1 MNLKFWK
8 KSMRFR
14 KDAGIALITT
24 ILLLFLMSS
33 LLVGFA
39 VLLIS
44 NQQIAG
50 ANNDQTVAFYAA
62 EAGMEKMT
70 ADLGDL
76 FSQTYSPSINQI
88 TALESAPYGPPVSSL
103 FPGETVTYLDA
114 DGNSG
119 YRITPQSVDAYG
131 NPKDVPTT
139 VKSGPYAG
147 MNAMA
152 TTYNL
157 TVNAR
162 TGTGREV
169 ELTRTTQTVGIPM
182 FQFAIFCDVDCS
194 FHAGSNYT
202 VNGRVHG
209 NGNLFLGSGATLTL
223 EGKVDAYK
231 DIIRSYMDNGVST
244 SANWGGNVSITTT
257 PTGGSY
263 RNLAFTEGS
272 WNGSSCISGW
282 TQLSTGAS
290 PTDYADNL
298 INGKGSPNCAPE
310 STGAQQ
316 LNLAVVTM
324 GGGSTQSIDLIRR
337 PIAGESTNV
346 TGERY
351 MAQSS
356 LVILLSDN
364 PTDIMNLPCVDQT
377 TQPMDLS
384 VLAQS
389 NWWASTNLTS
399 LPAVYTTL
407 YNKMVAYG
415 TVPLPLAA
423 SGATPNAT
431 GYNSADGYWSPAN
444 YPIVKGYI
452 KIQAQESGYGAPC
465 GTWTDVTAE
474 ILALGYAGANINPV
488 TQSLNGS
495 SLNAEWSGVGG
506 TYGGVGASNCN
517 SQTSC
522 NQMDPLGGFGTGY
535 VKPQAFASASTAYSS
550 INANQVQI
558 TLCAAG
564 LSGCPATYT
573 GWPGY
578 PLPNAASAQVGPQ
591 NQNQSTMSSGA
602 FTGSNSGRCLDPHPN
617 AIIRLERIRDNP
629 STLYTGNPSNSYKPY
644 VASGTYSSSAVKQ
657 ATVAIACGV
666 DPATGKLPIVY
677 DQYGT
682 QGVWT
687 PQPWDF
693 WNNELFDPRE
703 GELRDNVPNTPY
715 SNLPTLNGGM
725 HYIELDVKNLA
736 KWFAGTIG
744 TSGNNTY
751 DSVNAP
757 NDFSVYISDRRGNYA
772 AQTTE
777 TWAGA
782 WPPVSPTGRETGE
795 YGWNDVVNTSGSG
808 SANGCPNNTLDTGE
822 DFDGTSQLLTYGA
835 NSTNTNYIMDPGV
848 LPANFNT
855 LYTLSGGTSG
865 LIQGTNTTTTGGLN
879 HTGAYGEYGFYST
892 LIGVVGTG
900 AIYANPS
907 CSTPTYATATP
918 GIWPMMYASQ
928 SNAER
933 ENPPIFFRRAVKIVD
948 ANNLTGLGTCPT
960 GVLCGLA
967 IAAENSVYMQ
977 GDYNA
982 DYTSPGSSGFSD
994 TSVGSSIAG
1003 DAVSILSNAWN
1014 DVNSFS
1020 YALYANGSNARTP
1033 STTYWRVAVI
1043 GGKGVSFPN
1052 SAIGGSADNGTD
1064 GGMHNFLREVEN
1076 WGSTSATVN
1085 YEGALVNLFTTRQDN
1100 GFFKYGNTVY
1110 TVPVRYA
1117 TFDPNFLVTTE
1128 LPPRTPMFRSVNTT
1142 GWTRV
1147 LQPNKNNYQ

>member
-39 VLLIS
+39 VLLMS

-70 ADLGDL
+70 ADLGNL

-88 TALESAPYGPPVSSL
+88 TALETNPYGPPPTGL
-103 FPGETVTYLDA
+103 FPGDSVTYLDA
-114 DGNSG
+114 DGTNG
-119 YRITPQSVDAYG
+119 YKITPQSVDANG

-152 TTYNL
+152 TTYDL

-162 TGTGREV
+162 TSSGREV

-182 FQFAIFCDVDCS
+182 FQFAVFCQVDCS

-231 DIIRSYMDNGVST
+231 DIIRAYMDNGVAM
-244 SANWGGNVSITTT
+244 SANWNGNVSMTTT

-263 RNLAFTEGS
+263 RNLAQTEGS
-272 WNGSSCISGW
+272 WSGSACISGW

-298 INGKGSPNCAPE
+298 INGKGSNCATQ
-310 STGAQQ
+310 STGAQL

-324 GGGSTQSIDLIRR
+324 GGGTTQPIDLIRR
-337 PIAGESTNV
+337 PLAGESTNV

-364 PTDIMNLPCVDQT
+364 PKDIMSLPCVDQS

-384 VLAQS
+384 VLAQP
-389 NWWASTNLTS
+389 NWWTNATVTGTAPYSTLLTDMN
-399 LPAVYTTL
+399 T
-407 YNKMVAYG
+407 YG
-415 TVPLPLAA
+415 TTPLPLAA
-423 SGATPNAT
+423 SASAGA
-431 GYNSADGYWSPAN
+431 YNSTDGYWLPTG
-444 YPIVKGYI
+444 YPIIKGYI
-452 KIQAQESGYGAPC
+452 KIQAQTAYGAPC
-465 GTWTDVTAE
+465 GTWKDVTAE

-488 TQSLNGS
+488 
-495 SLNAEWSGVGG
+495 
-506 TYGGVGASNCN
+506 
-517 SQTSC
+517 
-522 NQMDPLGGFGTGY
+522 
-535 VKPQAFASASTAYSS
+535 PQAFNTTSLNPEWPGVGDTTVAPTCNSTTSCTQMDRLQGASTGYTISPSTANPPNQMWL
-550 INANQVQI
+550 NA
-558 TLCAAG
+558 G
-564 LSGCPATYT
+564 Y
-573 GWPGY
+573 GY
-578 PLPNAASAQVGPQ
+578 PLPNPGSAQVGPQ
-591 NQNQSTMSSGA
+591 NQTATSLTSAAAMPSSSA
-602 FTGSNSGRCLDPHPN
+602 TLYTGQTGRCLDPHPN

-629 STLYTGNPSNSYKPY
+629 SSLY
-644 VASGTYSSSAVKQ
+644 VAHYKSGSNYYSYADSGKLGTSPVAPAPVAV
-657 ATVAIACGV
+657 VCGV
-666 DPATGKLPIVY
+666 DPATGKLPIVM
-677 DQYGT
+677 DATGNTTKQ
-682 QGVWT
+682 WT

-693 WNNELFDPRE
+693 WNNTVFDPRE
-703 GELRDNVPNTPY
+703 GELRDTVPTGTAPTGFAY
-715 SNLPTLNGGM
+715 SNLPTLNGTM

-744 TSGNNTY
+744 TSGQQTY

-772 AQTTE
+772 AKSTQN
-777 TWAGA
+777 WAGN
-782 WPPVSPTGRETGE
+782 WPPTSPPGDETGE
-795 YGWNDVVNTSGSG
+795 YGWNDFVNSVSDPT
-808 SANGCPNNTLDTGE
+808 NGCPNNSLDTGE
-822 DFDGTSQLLTYGA
+822 DLDGISLLLTYGA
-835 NSTNTNYIMDPGV
+835 NSTNTNYIMYPGAT
-848 LPANFNT
+848 PT
-855 LYTLSGGTSG
+855 QLYTYSGSTITGTS
-865 LIQGTNTTTTGGLN
+865 TTGGLN
-879 HTGAYGEYGFYST
+879 NTGAYGEYGFFSGLVT
-892 LIGVVGTG
+892 AG
-900 AIYANPS
+900 AILANTN
-907 CSTPTYATATP
+907 CGTPTYATATP
-918 GIWPMMYASQ
+918 GIWPMMYASL
-928 SNAER
+928 SNAAR
-933 ENPPIFFRRAVKIVD
+933 ENPPMFFRRIVKIVD

-960 GVLCGLA
+960 GVSCGLS
-967 IAAENSVYMQ
+967 IAAENPVYLQ

-982 DYTSPGSSGFSD
+982 NSAGNGFTD
-994 TSVGSSIAG
+994 PTVGSSIAG
-1003 DAVSILSNAWN
+1003 DSATILSNSWN

-1020 YALYANGSNARTP
+1020 YDIYANNPNARTP
-1033 STTYWRVAVI
+1033 TTTYWRVAIVA
-1043 GGKGVSFPN
+1043 GKQLSFPN
-1052 SAIGGSADNGTD
+1052 FGSSLDNGDD
-1064 GGMHNFLREVEN
+1064 GGMHNFLRQVEN
-1076 WGSTSATVN
+1076 WGNSGGSTLN
-1085 YEGALVNLFTTRQDN
+1085 YEGALVNLFTNRQAD
-1100 GFFKYGNTVY
+1100 GFYKNGNTVY
-1110 TVPVRYA
+1110 TVPVRYV
-1117 TFDPNFLVTTE
+1117 TFDSNFLTTTE

>member
-44 NQQIAG
+44 NQNIAG

-76 FSQTYSPSINQI
+76 FSQTYSPSISQI
-88 TALESAPYGPPVSSL
+88 TGLETTPYGPPASSL
-103 FPGETVTYLDA
+103 FPGETVTYTDA
-114 DGNSG
+114 DGNNG
-119 YRITPQSVDAYG
+119 YRIIPQSVDANG

-162 TGTGREV
+162 TAAGREV

-182 FQFAIFCDVDCS
+182 FQFAIFCNVDCS
-194 FHAGSNYT
+194 FHAGDNYT

-209 NGNLFLGSGATLTL
+209 NGNLFLASGATLTM

-231 DIIRSYMDNGVST
+231 DIIRSYMDNGVNT
-244 SANWGGNVSITTT
+244 QANWAGNVSITTT
-257 PTGGSY
+257 PSGGSY

-272 WNGSSCISGW
+272 WSGSSCISGW
-282 TQLSTGAS
+282 TQVSTGAS
-290 PTDYADNL
+290 PTDYASNL
-298 INGKGSPNCAPE
+298 INGKGSPSCAPE
-310 STGAQQ
+310 STGAQL

-324 GGGSTQSIDLIRR
+324 GGGSTQAIDLIRR
-337 PIAGESTNV
+337 PIAGESSNV

-351 MAQSS
+351 IAQSS

-364 PTDIMNLPCVDQT
+364 PADIMSLPCVDQT

-389 NWWASTNLTS
+389 NWWATTNLAL
-399 LPAVYTTL
+399 LPAAYTTL
-407 YNKMVAYG
+407 YNKMVSYG
-415 TVPLPLAA
+415 TIPLPLAA
-423 SGATPNAT
+423 SGAALTAT
-431 GYNSADGYWSPAN
+431 GYNAGDGYWLPAN

-452 KIQAQESGYGAPC
+452 KIQAQTAYGAPC
-465 GTWTDVTAE
+465 GTWQDVTAE

-488 TQSLNGS
+488 PQALNS
-495 SLNAEWSGVGG
+495 TSQLNPEWSGVGG
-506 TYGGVGASNCN
+506 TYAGVGASNCA
-517 SQTSC
+517 SKTSC
-522 NQMDPLGGFGTGY
+522 NQMDPLGGPGSGY
-535 VKPQAFASASTAYSS
+535 PLPAAFASTSTAYSA
-550 INANQVQI
+550 INAKQVQI
-558 TLCAAG
+558 TLCSNGA
-564 LSGCPATYT
+564 SGCPASYT
-573 GWPGY
+573 GPGY
-578 PLPNAASAQVGPQ
+578 PLPNAGTAQVGPQ
-591 NQNQSTMSSGA
+591 NQ
-602 FTGSNSGRCLDPHPN
+602 TGTALSAGTYTGQTGRCLDPHPN

-629 STLYTGNPSNSYKPY
+629 SSLYSGNPSNSYKPY
-644 VASGTYSSSAVKQ
+644 VASGAFSTTALKET
-657 ATVAIACGV
+657 TVAVACGV

-677 DQYGT
+677 DQSGN

-703 GELRDNVPNTPY
+703 GELRDTVPSSPY
-715 SNLPTLNGGM
+715 SSLPTLNGGM

-744 TSGNNTY
+744 SSGQLTY
-751 DSVNAP
+751 DSINAP
-757 NDFSVYISDRRGNYA
+757 NDFSVYISDRRGNYLA
-772 AQTTE
+772 ASTVNFSS
-777 TWAGA
+777 
-782 WPPVSPTGRETGE
+782 WPPLSPTQHETGE
-795 YGWNDVVNTSGSG
+795 YGWNDVVNTSGTG
-808 SANGCPNNTLDTGE
+808 NPTNGCPNNALDTGE
-822 DFDGTSQLLTYGA
+822 DLDSTSTLLTYGA
-835 NSTNTNYIMDPGV
+835 NSTNVSYIMDTAASAAGKE
-848 LPANFNT
+848 NT
-855 LYTLSGGTSG
+855 LYILSGSLITGT
-865 LIQGTNTTTTGGLN
+865 QQPTGGIN
-879 HTGAYGEYGFYST
+879 NTGAYGEYGFYTT
-892 LIGVVGTG
+892 LVAGVGTG
-900 AIYANPS
+900 AIYANPT
-907 CSTPTYATATP
+907 CSTPTYASASP
-918 GIWPMMYASQ
+918 GVWPMMYASQ
-928 SNAER
+928 ANAER

-967 IAAENSVYMQ
+967 IAAENPVYMQ
-977 GDYNA
+977 GDYNS
-982 DYTSPGSSGFSD
+982 DYSSPGTSGFND
-994 TSVGSSIAG
+994 TSVGSSVAG
-1003 DAVSILSNAWN
+1003 DSVSILSNAWN
-1014 DVNSFS
+1014 DANSFS
-1020 YALYANGSNARTP
+1020 YALYANSSNARTP
-1033 STTYWRVAVI
+1033 TTTYWRAAVI

-1052 SAIGGSADNGTD
+1052 FGSSADNGTD
-1064 GGMHNFLREVEN
+1064 GGMHNFLRELEN
-1076 WGSTSATVN
+1076 WGGTSATVN
-1085 YEGALVNLFTTRQDN
+1085 YEGALVNLFTNRQAN

-1110 TVPVRYA
+1110 TVPVRYT
-1117 TFDPNFLVTTE
+1117 TFDSNFLVTTE

-1147 LQPNKNNYQ
+1147 LQPNKTNYQ